1 MYWFLACRSTKH
13 LKVPPLSIESSSVPR
28 IGPNYSPSMIFSTSI
43 VITCKLLRPQTIRY
57 YKSNGKKQ
65 IFWMDIFCYSSSR
78 AGTVESRIR
87 QLVMK
92 LEFVESLILAHPF
105 IKGFDQISH
114 CVSEGEV
121 NLVAEGQISEAIAK
135 RNKADIENVATAK
148 TVYSTSFFIGLL
160 IQPKPSASASVDCS
174 VGVDTYN
181 YTVQSWFYWASETR
195 YFIPYYRVHEA
206 RQDVGEI

>member
-1 MYWFLACRSTKH
+1 
-13 LKVPPLSIESSSVPR
+13 
-28 IGPNYSPSMIFSTSI
+28 
-43 VITCKLLRPQTIRY
+43 
-57 YKSNGKKQ
+57 
-65 IFWMDIFCYSSSR
+65 
-78 AGTVESRIR
+78 
-87 QLVMK
+87 MK

-174 VGVDTYN
+174 VDVDTYN